1 VIEWYGKDV
10 FESICTDSLKQ
21 HLKRQID
28 GFINQLKMQFT
39 IVNVEVGGI
48 DFSVWRICLRVSDKP
63 IAPDTPIPYEELNCK
78 IKVVT
83 NGSVVNEVK
92 RDGIMIDRN

>member
-1 VIEWYGKDV
+1 
-10 FESICTDSLKQ
+10 
-21 HLKRQID
+21 
-28 GFINQLKMQFT
+28 
-39 IVNVEVGGI
+39 VGGI

-63 IAPDTPIPYEELNCK
+63 IAPNTPIPYEELNCK